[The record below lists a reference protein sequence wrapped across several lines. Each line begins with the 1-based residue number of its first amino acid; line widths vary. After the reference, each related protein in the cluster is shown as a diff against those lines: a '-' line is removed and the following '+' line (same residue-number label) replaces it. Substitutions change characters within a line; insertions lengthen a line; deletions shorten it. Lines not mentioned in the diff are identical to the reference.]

1 MRKYKAL
8 ITDILKEIS
17 KTRNRF
23 LSIMLIVMLGSGFFA
38 GVKSTCPD
46 MIDTAEKYFNER
58 NLMDFNIKS
67 TMGFSDNDIEA
78 LRNDP
83 NVKDLYAGYTADM
96 FLEHNGDMGTVSRV
110 FFH

>member
-46 MIDTAEKYFNER
+46 MIDTAEK
-58 NLMDFNIKS
+58 
-67 TMGFSDNDIEA
+67 
-78 LRNDP
+78 
-83 NVKDLYAGYTADM
+83 
-96 FLEHNGDMGTVSRV
+96 
-110 FFH
+110 